1 MTQPNVYA
9 AHCDWDRPFPIIVR
23 AESSYLFDA
32 DGRRY
37 NDGSGGASVVPSIGH
52 RVAEI
57 A

>member
-1 MTQPNVYA
+1 MTQPNVHA
-9 AHCDWDRPFPIIVR
+9 VHCDGDRPFPIIVR